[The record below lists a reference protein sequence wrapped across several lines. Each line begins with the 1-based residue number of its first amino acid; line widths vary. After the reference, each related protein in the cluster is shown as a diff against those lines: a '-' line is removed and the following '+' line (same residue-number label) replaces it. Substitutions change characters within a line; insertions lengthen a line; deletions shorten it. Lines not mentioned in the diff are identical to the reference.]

1 MNLLTVNDL
10 NNLIHWIHETQP
22 EEEDYIIRIRRD
34 LVKIAIAINGG
45 VDE

>member
-1 MNLLTVNDL
+1 MNTLSVNDL
-10 NNLIHWIHETQP
+10 NNLIHWVDKTQTP
-22 EEEDYIIRIRRD
+22 SDYIARIRRD